1 AALLRTSAGLPSPSS
16 PTSSGWLPAPRAPR
30 RPPTSR
36 RLRPS
41 PGPSRT
47 PSTGPPRPPDG
58 SRWPPTGRWPPTTT
72 VGRPRPQRPRRRTPP
87 AVLSRPPAA
96 PPATEEKERLRLWVR
111 GVRRDRPGR
120 ARFDL
125 PPGLGCLR
133 LGLRDLRRRI
143 PPPVR
148 LGLTP
153 KDSTGHNGGRVVGR
167 DPRLLRPGSSM
178 PLN

>member
-1 AALLRTSAGLPSPSS
+1 TPPACARSTAPGRSPPPPAA
-16 PTSSGWLPAPRAPR
+16 
-30 RPPTSR
+30 
-36 RLRPS
+36 
-41 PGPSRT
+41 
-47 PSTGPPRPPDG
+47 
-58 SRWPPTGRWPPTTT
+58 
-72 VGRPRPQRPRRRTPP
+72 GRPRPPRPRRRTPP
-87 AVLSRPPAA
+87 AAPPRPPAA
-96 PPATEEKERLRLWVR
+96 PPATEEKARLRLWVR

-125 PPGLGCLR
+125 PSGLGCLR